1 MHTTLTMHQQHTATA
16 AAEESSQGER
26 RPVLSP
32 VWREVAADLD
42 TPVSAYLK
50 LASGRYG
57 YLLESVEGGERLAR
71 YSFVGADPY
80 LVLRVRDGVATYRW
94 LAGSRAGALERAPC
108 ADPLDAVR
116 AELERRPVASA
127 PPGLPRFLGGAVG
140 YLSYEVAARYEPTVG
155 IPADDPL
162 GLPESVFMFSDT
174 LLIFDHAR
182 HTAKLLTYADHEATG
197 GDDARAHAE
206 AATRLDAMER
216 RLQRATPRLPRGQ
229 RVRRSSAGVVPSR
242 LESRATY
249 EAAVERAKEYI
260 RAGDAFQ
267 VVPSRRIALP
277 TTAHP
282 FEVYRAL
289 RSINPSPYMFY
300 LALDDLAVAGA
311 SPELLVRVEDGEVAV
326 HPIAGTRR
334 RDSDSVKDAAL
345 EAELRADEKERA
357 EHVMLVDLGRND
369 VGRVSAPGS
378 VRVTQFLD
386 VERYSHVMHLVSH
399 VTGRLR
405 DGLTPY
411 DALRAGFPAGT
422 VSGTPKVRAM
432 QILAELE
439 GQRRGIYAGAVGHI
453 GFDGNLDTCI
463 AIRTLVFKGG
473 VAYAQAGGGIVADSV
488 PAAEFDETE
497 NKLGAALRALDEAER
512 RRGRDAAADR

>member
-1 MHTTLTMHQQHTATA
+1 MPMHTAIVQQQTTSDAPENRDA
-16 AAEESSQGER
+16 R

-32 VWREVAADLD
+32 VWREIAADLD

-80 LVLRVRDGVATYRW
+80 LALQVRGGIATHHW
-94 LAGSRAGALERAPC
+94 LSGPRAGTAECAPC

-116 AELERRPVASA
+116 AELERRPVAPPS
-127 PPGLPRFLGGAVG
+127 PGLPRFLGGAVG
-140 YLSYEVAARYEPTVG
+140 YLSYEVAASYEPSVG
-155 IPADDPL
+155 VPEDDPL
-162 GLPESVFMFSDT
+162 GLPESVFLFSDT

-182 HTAKLLTYADHEATG
+182 HTARLLTYADREATG

-206 AATRLDAMER
+206 AQARLDAMEQ
-216 RLQRATPRLPRGQ
+216 RLRRATPRQPRGQ
-229 RVRRSSAGVVPSR
+229 RPGRSSGSVPAAR
-242 LESRATY
+242 LESRPAY
-249 EAAVERAKEYI
+249 EAAVVRAKEYI
-260 RAGDAFQ
+260 RAGDCFQ
-267 VVPSRRIALP
+267 VVPSRRIARP
-277 TTAHP
+277 TSAHP
-282 FEVYRAL
+282 FAVYRAL

-311 SPELLVRVEDGEVAV
+311 SPELLVRVEDGAVAI

-334 RDSDSVKDAAL
+334 RDSDPTRDAAL

-369 VGRVSAPGS
+369 VGRVSEPGS
-378 VRVTQFLD
+378 VQVTQFLD

-405 DGLTPY
+405 DGLTAY

-422 VSGTPKVRAM
+422 VSGAPKVRAM

-439 GQRRGIYAGAVGHI
+439 GQRRGVYAGAVGYL

-497 NKLGAALRALDEAER
+497 NKLGAVLRALDEAER
-512 RRGRDAAADR
+512 RRGRDAAAHR

>member
-1 MHTTLTMHQQHTATA
+1 MHTTLLQQHTTGPAP
-16 AAEESSQGER
+16 SSQGER

-71 YSFVGADPY
+71 YSFVGTDPY

-94 LAGSRAGALERAPC
+94 LAGPRAGTVECVPC
-108 ADPLDAVR
+108 ADPLEAVR
-116 AELERRPVASA
+116 GELERRPVAPA
-127 PPGLPRFLGGAVG
+127 LPGLPRFLGGAVG
-140 YLSYEVAARYEPTVG
+140 YLSYEVAASYEPTVG
-155 IPADDPL
+155 VPADDPL
-162 GLPESVFMFSDT
+162 GLPDSVFMFSDT

-182 HTAKLLTYADHEATG
+182 HTARLLTHAESGAAD
-197 GDDARAHAE
+197 GDDARAQAE
-206 AATRLDAMER
+206 AQERLDAMER
-216 RLQRATPRLPRGQ
+216 RLRRAAPHLPRGQ
-229 RVRRSSAGVVPSR
+229 RVGRSGAVVPPSR
-242 LESRATY
+242 LESRAAY
-249 EAAVERAKEYI
+249 EAAVQRAKEYI
-260 RAGDAFQ
+260 RAGDCFQ
-267 VVPSRRIALP
+267 VVPSRRIARP

-334 RDSDSVKDAAL
+334 RDSDPAKDAAL

-369 VGRVSAPGS
+369 VGRVSESGS

-422 VSGTPKVRAM
+422 VSGAPKVRAM
-432 QILAELE
+432 RILAELE
-439 GQRRGIYAGAVGHI
+439 GQRRGLYAGAVGHI

-488 PAAEFDETE
+488 PAAEFEETE